1 MDISIYLKSTGQII
15 QTRNVVGLEEIQLT
29 DEYGYIEGR
38 FTPHVTKWNG
48 TKVVDYTPPVSA
60 GNFGYPEPP
69 TGYVSGDNE
78 AKVRFQRN
86 MLLGT
91 TDWTQLPDSP
101 LTDAKKA
108 EWATYRQQL
117 RDMMSSYTDSESN
130 TVENTTFP
138 TPPE

>member
-15 QTRNVVGLEEIQLT
+15 QTRNVSGPEEIHLA
-29 DEYGYIEGR
+29 DGYGYIEGR

-48 TKVVDYTPPVSA
+48 TEVVDYTESTPVS
-60 GNFGYPEPP
+60 GIWGYQPP
-69 TGYVSGDNE
+69 TTYTSGDNTLN
-78 AKVRFQRN
+78 VRLHRTA
-86 MLLGT
+86 LLQQS
-91 TDWTQLPDSP
+91 DWTQLPDSP

-130 TVENTTFP
+130 TVEAMTWP